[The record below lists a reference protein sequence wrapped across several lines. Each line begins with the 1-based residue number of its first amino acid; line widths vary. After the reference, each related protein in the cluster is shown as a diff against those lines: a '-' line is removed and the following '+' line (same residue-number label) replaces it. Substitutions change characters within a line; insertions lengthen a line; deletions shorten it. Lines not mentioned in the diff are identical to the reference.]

1 MESTSEPARPEV
13 RDLAHDLAIMMVEI
27 DAHIV
32 RFRRAVPAG
41 HMLDAPLRDLDES
54 FARPIALARHVVLAA
69 GGVPVRA
76 PEEGD
81 DRDSQPDSH
90 MRRR

>member
-1 MESTSEPARPEV
+1 MESSRESAGPEV
-13 RDLAHDLAIMMVEI
+13 RDLAHALAIMMVEI

-32 RFRRAVPAG
+32 RFRRAVPQG

-69 GGVPVRA
+69 GGVPVREPA
-76 PEEGD
+76 RSGD
-81 DRDSQPDSH
+81 LDSQPDSH
-90 MRRR
+90 LRPR